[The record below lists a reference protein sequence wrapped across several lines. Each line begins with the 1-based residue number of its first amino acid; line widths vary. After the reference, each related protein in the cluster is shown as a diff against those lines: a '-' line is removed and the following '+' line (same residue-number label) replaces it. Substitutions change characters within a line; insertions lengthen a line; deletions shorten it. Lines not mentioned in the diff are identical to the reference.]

1 MSEWWTYSLEDF
13 LLFSPRVYWR
23 MFELHNEAVWPLHVV
38 ALLLGA
44 AILVWVV
51 RPRPWS
57 DRAIAV
63 ILGVAW
69 IWVGWAFLWKRY
81 SGINWAVAYVV
92 PAFAAEALLL
102 IWIGGLA
109 GLVLIFYALILHPLV
124 AKLAGRSFA
133 AAEVFGIAPDP
144 TAIAT
149 LGLLSVASGS
159 GPVWPLLVVPLVWC
173 LVSGAT
179 LYALR
184 TPEAWISLLSAGV
197 AVASR
202 FSSCADGQT
211 SRRTLMPE
219 P

>member
-1 MSEWWTYSLEDF
+1 MSEWWTYALEDF

-69 IWVGWAFLWKRY
+69 IWIGWAFLWKRY

-92 PAFAAEALLL
+92 DNGL
-102 IWIGGLA
+102 I
-109 GLVLIFYALILHPLV
+109 VC
-124 AKLAGRSFA
+124 R
-133 AAEVFGIAPDP
+133 
-144 TAIAT
+144 
-149 LGLLSVASGS
+149 GS
-159 GPVWPLLVVPLVWC
+159 RWRV
-173 LVSGAT
+173 
-179 LYALR
+179 ALR
-184 TPEAWISLLSAGV
+184 LQADPRHGPDLLAL
-197 AVASR
+197 
-202 FSSCADGQT
+202 SCT
-211 SRRTLMPE
+211 V
-219 P
+219 